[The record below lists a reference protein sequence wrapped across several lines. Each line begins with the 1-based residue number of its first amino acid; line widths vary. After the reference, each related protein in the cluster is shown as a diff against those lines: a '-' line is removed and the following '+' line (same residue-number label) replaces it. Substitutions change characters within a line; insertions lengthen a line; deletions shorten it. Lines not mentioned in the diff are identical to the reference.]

1 MPNVESISPQF
12 FVEDLRRS
20 VDWYVRVLGFA
31 VAFQSA
37 DFAGVRLGPAS
48 IVLLQVGPA
57 ATGVRYKGACHLRIG
72 SGIDDYIA
80 QIEATGQALTATLK
94 DRLEYGMREATVRDP
109 DDNVIYIGQEM

>member
-1 MPNVESISPQF
+1 MPNVESIAPQF

-20 VDWYVRVLGFA
+20 VEWYVRVLGFA
-31 VAFQSA
+31 VAFQSE
-37 DFAGVRLGPAS
+37 DYAGVRLGPAS

-57 ATGVRYKGACHLRIG
+57 ATGHYEGACHLRIG

-94 DRLEYGMREATVRDP
+94 DRLGYGMREATVRDP